1 MYIGMRGHDFDTNTL
16 DALCEKCKEYGVG
29 GVQLVL
35 LRSLA
40 DFKKGNFTPEY
51 AKSIR

>member
-35 LRSLA
+35 LTS
-40 DFKKGNFTPEY
+40 
-51 AKSIR
+51 AKRLPNILPNNSPN

>member
-29 GVQLVL
+29 GVQLSL
-35 LRSLA
+35 IHISEPTRRS
-40 DFKKGNFTPEY
+40 
-51 AKSIR
+51 

>member
-16 DALCEKCKEYGVG
+16 DGLVAKCKEYGVG

-35 LRSLA
+35 MRSLA
-40 DFKKGNFTPEY
+40 GFKKGNLSFFTL
-51 AKSIR
+51 R

>member
-29 GVQLVL
+29 GSGVAYGIDLFPGA
-35 LRSLA
+35 R
-40 DFKKGNFTPEY
+40 F
-51 AKSIR
+51 

>member
-40 DFKKGNFTPEY
+40 DLRKVILHLNML
-51 AKSIR
+51 INR